1 MAEQPPLVITLVYA
15 PAPRQVLECAL
26 SLAVGST
33 VHDAVVASGWLQQY
47 PELQQAELS
56 CGVWGQREPA
66 PGQRQLQAG
75 DRVELYRPLKVDPQ
89 RARRERFKGQGART
103 SGLFARKRAGAK
115 AGYGG

>member
-1 MAEQPPLVITLVYA
+1 MAEQLLITLVYA

-26 SLAVGST
+26 SVAAGST
-33 VHDAVVASGWLQQY
+33 VQDAIAASGWLQRY
-47 PELQQAELS
+47 PELQQDAVS

-66 PGQRQLQAG
+66 PAQRQLQEG